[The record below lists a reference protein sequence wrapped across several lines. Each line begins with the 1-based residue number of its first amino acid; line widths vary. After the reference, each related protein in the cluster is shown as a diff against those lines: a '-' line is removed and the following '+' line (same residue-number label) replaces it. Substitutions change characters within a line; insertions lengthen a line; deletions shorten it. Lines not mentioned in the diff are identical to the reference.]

1 MRSRIGEFTEHLLHV
16 GLRERNAH
24 GGIGFH
30 FSQTPSDFLLLRL
43 GQGGWLLDFVPV
55 FVKPAGEFA
64 PLLNGQRQHL

>member
-1 MRSRIGEFTEHLLHV
+1 MSARIGEFTEHLICV
-16 GLRERNAH
+16 GWRERNAH
-24 GGIGFH
+24 GGIGLH
-30 FSQTPSDFLLLRL
+30 FSQALCDFLLLCP